1 MRTYG
6 AVILEGR
13 SGDIVPSA
21 GEYALQVVCGT
32 AVIENSS
39 GGATAL
45 LEPLA
50 SKPMNVLAPGD
61 YIDFNEASVTSNGL
75 PAAGDKRL
83 GISNGE
89 QLGILTE
96 NAGRFGPI
104 IGGNDGGLF
113 ITNFQADSFAGAAR
127 FAFHRSNGTPA
138 SPTKIVSGNEIVGLY
153 LGGQTGG
160 GPDILKQ
167 FMEVAATGDW
177 DTTTDEPFCI
187 KFNTIPDGSGTAVNR
202 LVIDSDGSIYA
213 GATTDQTLD
222 RLKSNIQTNTTYTLV
237 RADMGKMVDQSNAA
251 AITTTIPLNSSVAF
265 PIGTVINI
273 FQAGAGQITVVGAGG
288 VTLRAPGGA
297 KTRVQY
303 SVISLWK
310 RNTDEW
316 VLSGDSTT

>member
-21 GEYALQVVCGT
+21 GEYALQVVSGT

-61 YIDFNEASVTSNGL
+61 YIDLNDSGISSGGNPAS
-75 PAAGDKRL
+75 GDKRL
-83 GISNGE
+83 GVTAGE
-89 QLGILTE
+89 QLGVLQDD
-96 NAGRFGPI
+96 GYFGPI
-104 IGGNDGGLF
+104 L
-113 ITNFQADSFAGAAR
+113 AGKGP
-127 FAFHRSNGTPA
+127 AFVANVTVESYGAGPWLEFSRTNGTTG
-138 SPTKIVSGNEIVGLY
+138 SPTKILAGETVGVISVGGRHGAGVTLARNLIVL
-153 LGGQTGG
+153 
-160 GPDILKQ
+160 
-167 FMEVAATGDW
+167 EAAGDW
-177 DTTTDEPFCI
+177 DSGTDVPMLVRLRY
-187 KFNTIPDGSGTAVNR
+187 IPDGSSTATDG
-202 LVIDSDGSIYA
+202 LVINNDGGIHA

-222 RLKSNIQTNTTYTLV
+222 RLKSNSQSNTTYTLV
-237 RADMGKMVDQSNAA
+237 RADMGKIVDCNNAS
-251 AITTTIPLNSSVAF
+251 AIALTIPLNSSVAF

-273 FQAGAGQITVVGAGG
+273 YQAGAGQITVAGAGG